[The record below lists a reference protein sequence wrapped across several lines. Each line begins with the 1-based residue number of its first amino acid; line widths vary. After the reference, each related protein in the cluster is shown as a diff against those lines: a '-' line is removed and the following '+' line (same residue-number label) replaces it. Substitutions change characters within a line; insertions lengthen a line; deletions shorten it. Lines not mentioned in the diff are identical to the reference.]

1 MGMQLDLFKALRSV
15 KVAST
20 DSVKVVE
27 ELEGHIAMKIDEAN
41 KVLIEKIDGLR
52 WLFLATISLSVIA
65 GTIGGYIAFLTK

>member
-1 MGMQLDLFKALRSV
+1 MSMQLELFKALRSV

-20 DSVKVVE
+20 DAEKVVE

-65 GTIGGYIAFLTK
+65 GTIGGYIAFLTR

>member
-1 MGMQLDLFKALRSV
+1 MGMQLELFKALRSV

-20 DSVKVVE
+20 DAEKAVE

>member
-1 MGMQLDLFKALRSV
+1 MGMQLELFKALRSV

-20 DSVKVVE
+20 DAEKVVE